1 MSTWEKVKMV
11 ECFYFGALARKETIL
26 SMSVWHRVSNPSAL
40 NIWNTRYI
48 FLILIQITEILKK
61 QKDTPQPGESTSQE
75 EHSAV
80 VSSDLPC
87 ASDNKNTGKSRCLNW
102 RWVVAKGDV
111 SMAEAPAEHFYLQ
124 THRWEL
130 KSDPSHVQMR
140 GITQGLFS
148 LQEMFIASI

>member
-1 MSTWEKVKMV
+1 MLLFWSFGQKRDYTIP
-11 ECFYFGALARKETIL
+11 ECLTQSKQSKCTEYMKHQIYL
-26 SMSVWHRVSNPSAL
+26 
-40 NIWNTRYI
+40 
-48 FLILIQITEILKK
+48 LILIQFTEILKK

-111 SMAEAPAEHFYLQ
+111 SMAEGPAEHFYLQ
-124 THRWEL
+124 THR
-130 KSDPSHVQMR
+130 
-140 GITQGLFS
+140 
-148 LQEMFIASI
+148 